1 MASKWKV
8 IDISY
13 YNTVH
18 NYTTTANAC
27 DGVIIRLGYRG
38 YGSSGTLVTDK
49 SFTAFYNGF
58 KGKTKLGYYWFSQ
71 AINKSEAIAEANYCH
86 SLLSG
91 KQIDMPIYLD
101 SEHANSSGTGRAD
114 KLSKSTRT
122 VVTIAWC
129 ERMKE
134 LGYRVGVYASDSWF
148 KDRLDYNQLLSKKYS
163 IWCAKYSSTPPT
175 YATTYDG
182 WQYTSSDTSCG
193 ISRVDASYFY
203 KDIAGWN
210 TNTRI
215 SITSYTF
222 TLSKTSYTYNGTAR
236 KPTVS
241 CSKLTQGTDYTVVY
255 SNNINAGTATVTITG
270 KGNYKDTVKLT
281 FTIKPKSISS
291 YSISLSGVP
300 ASGFIYNGSS
310 QKPTAVSVG
319 SLVLNTDY
327 TVTYSSDTTNVG
339 SVTVTAKAKGNYTGE
354 LHTRY
359 VINPKSLIGYTVNI
373 NPSVVKY
380 TGSECKPTVTISGL
394 TINKDFT
401 VVYKDNINPGIAMVI
416 VSGKG
421 NYTDYTTGNFEIN
434 TFSLN
439 GKTIKLSPESYIYN
453 GSECRPMVS
462 IDGVPDS
469 GYTVSYSNN
478 INAGTATVTVTGKGQ
493 WEGTLTKTFIIK
505 PKNIYDLGFGI
516 DEEVEY
522 KYCAQSIKPE
532 VYHPDYMIEN
542 IDYTVSYGENKNPGK
557 GSISINGIN
566 NYEGTVNIEF
576 DIDYRDIKECIVK
589 IGVATVYSKYRY
601 LDTPVEVYV
610 SYPDGYK
617 LVPNVDYIILNENR
631 QEFIDFTLINLEIKG
646 LGGFSNSY
654 IFFGRSIFDKPY
666 EPTEEELMDD
676 GEYEFGDLDIIP
688 ATADGN
694 YDFNG
699 KDIIPDYDISTI
711 DTYSVSL
718 LSDNEESVEEP
729 EPIIEDY
736 KPEDGTL
743 VDFDELSYILLG
755 NYDMDTGTNID
766 ENGVAD
772 YDDINYTVHVD
783 DGKYEFGELDVIEPT
798 AVGNYDFGDLD
809 KGVDSDSVA
818 NGTYDFN
825 ILAGDVEEWLYPGTE
840 YFLNKTPIYAN
851 YCSRV
856 ASGTKSG
863 QYFIYESTV
872 KNGRVRICRYDGEIY
887 LPCASVGWVSTL
899 DLLNLSKPAVGDQ
912 VIVTGRMYKYANGS
926 GGYTE
931 VENETY
937 YISDVVD
944 GAEFQYKYGLASG
957 PHNNRLGFTDES
969 SLTIIYKNG
978 KEYNTDTVIYN

>member
-1 MASKWKV
+1 M
-8 IDISY
+8 
-13 YNTVH
+13 
-18 NYTTTANAC
+18 
-27 DGVIIRLGYRG
+27 
-38 YGSSGTLVTDK
+38 
-49 SFTAFYNGF
+49 
-58 KGKTKLGYYWFSQ
+58 
-71 AINKSEAIAEANYCH
+71 
-86 SLLSG
+86 
-91 KQIDMPIYLD
+91 
-101 SEHANSSGTGRAD
+101 
-114 KLSKSTRT
+114 
-122 VVTIAWC
+122 
-129 ERMKE
+129 
-134 LGYRVGVYASDSWF
+134 
-148 KDRLDYNQLLSKKYS
+148 
-163 IWCAKYSSTPPT
+163 
-175 YATTYDG
+175 
-182 WQYTSSDTSCG
+182 
-193 ISRVDASYFY
+193 
-203 KDIAGWN
+203 
-210 TNTRI
+210 
-215 SITSYTF
+215 
-222 TLSKTSYTYNGTAR
+222 
-236 KPTVS
+236 
-241 CSKLTQGTDYTVVY
+241 
-255 SNNINAGTATVTITG
+255 
-270 KGNYKDTVKLT
+270 
-281 FTIKPKSISS
+281 
-291 YSISLSGVP
+291 
-300 ASGFIYNGSS
+300 
-310 QKPTAVSVG
+310 
-319 SLVLNTDY
+319 
-327 TVTYSSDTTNVG
+327 
-339 SVTVTAKAKGNYTGE
+339 
-354 LHTRY
+354 
-359 VINPKSLIGYTVNI
+359 
-373 NPSVVKY
+373 
-380 TGSECKPTVTISGL
+380 
-394 TINKDFT
+394 
-401 VVYKDNINPGIAMVI
+401 
-416 VSGKG
+416 
-421 NYTDYTTGNFEIN
+421 
-434 TFSLN
+434 
-439 GKTIKLSPESYIYN
+439 
-453 GSECRPMVS
+453 
-462 IDGVPDS
+462 
-469 GYTVSYSNN
+469 
-478 INAGTATVTVTGKGQ
+478 
-493 WEGTLTKTFIIK
+493 
-505 PKNIYDLGFGI
+505 
-516 DEEVEY
+516 
-522 KYCAQSIKPE
+522 
-532 VYHPDYMIEN
+532 
-542 IDYTVSYGENKNPGK
+542 
-557 GSISINGIN
+557 
-566 NYEGTVNIEF
+566 
-576 DIDYRDIKECIVK
+576 
-589 IGVATVYSKYRY
+589 
-601 LDTPVEVYV
+601 
-610 SYPDGYK
+610 
-617 LVPNVDYIILNENR
+617 NENR